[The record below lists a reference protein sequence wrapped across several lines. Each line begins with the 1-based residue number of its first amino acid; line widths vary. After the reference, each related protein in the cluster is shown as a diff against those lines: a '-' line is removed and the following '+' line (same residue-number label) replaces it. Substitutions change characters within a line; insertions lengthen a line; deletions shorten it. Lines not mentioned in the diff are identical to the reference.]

1 MSFNHI
7 NNKIKLNLTVNRS
20 TTAIENNNSNAENE
34 EETLKNISLC
44 YNRSIT
50 NKISNVINKSKT
62 MTGYKCLNKLDKF
75 IKTQKDK
82 NQHQENNSNL

>member
-1 MSFNHI
+1 MRI
-7 NNKIKLNLTVNRS
+7 I
-20 TTAIENNNSNAENE
+20 IQNE
-34 EETLKNISLC
+34 EEILKNIDISLC